1 MVEKRNKLKIKYISL
16 QPRLMNTK
24 EVKIMNVNEIPK
36 NLLDK
41 IRMSFDTN
49 RDVMLL
55 RTAQQEAQ
63 RVGNFQKVLNI
74 AQQIDSLWTICL
86 DNYMRKMEAQGK
98 QISLK
103 ESNLP
108 KKDKDELFNRVM
120 VLFMCCDMIES
131 VTIDMNDI
139 LRRTEKD
146 ASITTFEDLRQI
158 LSLAKEKLKYLQ
170 DTGDYMKD
178 LVWANNCDNMYDM
191 MKSKAAS
198 IIRKRQESKNW
209 GKNTEKF
216 NKPK

>member
-1 MVEKRNKLKIKYISL
+1 
-16 QPRLMNTK
+16 
-24 EVKIMNVNEIPK
+24 MNVNEIPK
-36 NLLDK
+36 DLLDR

-63 RVGNFQKVLNI
+63 RVGNFQKALNI
-74 AQQIDSLWTICL
+74 AQQIDNLWTICL

-103 ESNLP
+103 ASDLP
-108 KKDKDELFNRVM
+108 EKDKDELFNRVM
-120 VLFMCCDMIES
+120 VLFMCCDIIES
-131 VTIDMNDI
+131 ATIDMNDI

-158 LSLAKEKLKYLQ
+158 MSLAKEKLKYLQ

-178 LVWANNCDNMYDM
+178 LVWADNCDNMYLLM
-191 MKSKAAS
+191 RNKAKS
-198 IIRKRQESKNW
+198 IINKRRNDPNW
-209 GKNTEKF
+209 GKNMERFYK
-216 NKPK
+216 

>member
-1 MVEKRNKLKIKYISL
+1 
-16 QPRLMNTK
+16 
-24 EVKIMNVNEIPK
+24 MNVNEIPK
-36 NLLDK
+36 ELLDK
-41 IRMSFDTN
+41 VRMSFDTN
-49 RDVMLL
+49 KDVMLL

-63 RVGNFQKVLNI
+63 RVGNFQKALYV
-74 AQQIDSLWTICL
+74 AQQIDNLWTICL

-103 ESNLP
+103 ASDLP
-108 KKDKDELFNRVM
+108 EKDKDELFNRVM

-131 VTIDMNDI
+131 ATIDMNDI

-178 LVWANNCDNMYDM
+178 LVWADNCDNMYDM

-198 IIRKRQESKNW
+198 IIRKRKNDPNW
-209 GKNTEKF
+209 GEGKGKVETYRATN
-216 NKPK
+216 N

>member
-1 MVEKRNKLKIKYISL
+1 
-16 QPRLMNTK
+16 
-24 EVKIMNVNEIPK
+24 MNVNEIPK
-36 NLLDK
+36 DLLEK

-49 RDVMLL
+49 KDVMLL

-63 RVGNFQKVLNI
+63 RVGNFQKALNI
-74 AQQIDSLWTICL
+74 AQQIDNLWTICL

-103 ESNLP
+103 ASDLP
-108 KKDKDELFNRVM
+108 EKDKDELFNRVM

-131 VTIDMNDI
+131 ATIDMNDI

-178 LVWANNCDNMYDM
+178 LVWADNCDNMYDM

-198 IIRKRQESKNW
+198 IIRKRRESKNW

-216 NKPK
+216 YK

>member
-1 MVEKRNKLKIKYISL
+1 MWYEILCLSL
-16 QPRLMNTK
+16 QPRLTNTK
-24 EVKIMNVNEIPK
+24 EVDIMNVNEIPSD
-36 NLLDK
+36 LLDK
-41 IRMSFDTN
+41 IRLGFDTN

-63 RVGNFQKVLNI
+63 RVGNFQKALNI
-74 AQQIDSLWTICL
+74 AKQIEGLWTICL

-103 ESNLP
+103 ASDLP
-108 KKDKDELFNRVM
+108 EKDKDELFNRVM
-120 VLFMCCDMIES
+120 VLFMCCDIIES
-131 VTIDMNDI
+131 ATLDMNDI
-139 LRRTEKD
+139 LRRTEKG

-170 DTGDYMKD
+170 ETGDYMKD
-178 LVWANNCDNMYDM
+178 LVWADNCDNMYDM

-198 IIRKRQESKNW
+198 IIRKRRESKNW

-216 NKPK
+216 NK